1 MLEFDQSHKVVN
13 TSSIKNKVDK
23 AKRMGKVKVAGILL
37 ASVLLLSGCASI
49 REIKANKEFK
59 KVSSENQTQT
69 AFFIDGNNAT
79 IMDVVSADDYKRYT
93 DSFDR
98 RITIKTKDGDR
109 YLVDS
114 DSVQFVIGENSHE
127 MAKILATNLLGED
140 AFVVDYD
147 ENIQS
152 LLNEQSYSNDQS
164 VETTVI
170 YKINNN
176 IILIDA
182 LTYEDSYITV
192 KPTVG
197 TFSEVARR
205 IIIKTTN
212 GYKIDLPLDKSRV
225 FDGVNSHEKALI
237 VAQTMV
243 GDGGEIFD
251 YNEFIKSNSLSR

>member
-1 MLEFDQSHKVVN
+1 M
-13 TSSIKNKVDK
+13 NK
-23 AKRMGKVKVAGILL
+23 
-37 ASVLLLSGCASI
+37 
-49 REIKANKEFK
+49 
-59 KVSSENQTQT
+59 
-69 AFFIDGNNAT
+69 
-79 IMDVVSADDYKRYT
+79 DY
-93 DSFDR
+93 
-98 RITIKTKDGDR
+98 ITITKDGDR

-212 GYKIDLPLDKSRV
+212 GYKIDLPLDKS
-225 FDGVNSHEKALI
+225 HEKAFI

-251 YNEFIKSNSLSR
+251 YNEFIKSNSLSRLV